1 MRFFEIFLFLNAN
14 LVFAIA
20 VNRRSPIDDFLKE
33 VFVENSPRDFVNNAS
48 PMTSSDNETQ
58 QAEADA
64 LIDAC
69 RKNYDADYC
78 FQTVLGPKLSKINQ
92 NSIFFGQ

>member
-1 MRFFEIFLFLNAN
+1 MKMRFFEIFLFLNAN

-48 PMTSSDNETQ
+48 PMNSPDNENQ
-58 QAEADA
+58 QTEADA

-69 RKNYDADYC
+69 RKNYDAEYC
-78 FQTVLGPKLSKINQ
+78 FQTVLGPN
-92 NSIFFGQ
+92 FFRK